1 MDVHSLMRRAVAR
14 MLLLAGALLA
24 LSACS
29 DDDDGAPAPTF
40 AVGGMVSG
48 TDIVGLRLTNN
59 GGDAVTLN
67 AAGEFVFPTR
77 LKSGQAYDVQI
88 IQQPTSPVQSCTL
101 SSNTGTVSGADV
113 NTIYVECSVLALSIL
128 EVTSTAPGQT
138 PTVTFKVLRNGA
150 PADIVA
156 SPLQSLRA
164 TLAGPTT
171 DYASY
176 TQATI
181 QGSGASG
188 TLVTVDAA
196 QGIFSYTFSSAISPA
211 ASGSHAI
218 SLEGF
223 VQPEPPSGTRY
234 SAVTP
239 VAYFAV
245 TDPEVVSRRVV
256 VEDARCNACHVNL
269 MAHSTRRGVQSC
281 VACHNPNAAN
291 LERVARVEGETVA
304 VPSMDMKV
312 MIHKI
317 HRGVGLTVQPYLLWD
332 LPSPTRVNPQGT
344 AHDYGT
350 VVFPGSVGE
359 CESCHRPGTYDVE
372 SPEGRLPGRAY
383 EVSCLEDPAADA
395 DNYCDMIDYGASESV
410 RVPPVTAG
418 CLACHDASHTAA
430 HAATMT
436 TSAGIEACATCHA
449 MGAANGLER
458 YHAIT
463 PAD

>member
-1 MDVHSLMRRAVAR
+1 MDVNSPMRRAVAR
-14 MLLLAGALLA
+14 ILLLAGALLA

-29 DDDDGAPAPTF
+29 DDDDGAPAPTYT
-40 AVGGMVSG
+40 VGGLVSG
-48 TDIVGLRLTNN
+48 TDVVGLRLTNN
-59 GGDAVTLN
+59 GGDAITVN
-67 AAGEFVFPTR
+67 AAGEFVFPAR
-77 LKSGQAYDVQI
+77 LNSGQVYDVQI
-88 IQQPTSPVQSCTL
+88 SQQPTSPAQTCTL
-101 SSNTGTVSGADV
+101 SSNTGTVSVADANRV
-113 NTIYVECSVLALSIL
+113 YVECSVLALSIL
-128 EVTSTAPGQT
+128 EVTSTGPGQT
-138 PTVTFKVLRNGA
+138 PTVTFKVVRNGV
-150 PADIVA
+150 PADIIA

-176 TQATI
+176 TQATL

-188 TLVTVDAA
+188 TLVAIDAA

-218 SLEGF
+218 LLEGF
-223 VQPEPPSGTRY
+223 VQAAPPSGTRY

-245 TDPEVVSRRVV
+245 TDAEVVSRRVV

-269 MAHSTRRGVQSC
+269 TAHSTRRGVQSC

-291 LERVARVEGETVA
+291 LERVARVEGETIA
-304 VPSMDMKV
+304 VPSLDMKV

-317 HRGVGLTVQPYLLWD
+317 HRGAGLTVQPYLLWGFPAPGK
-332 LPSPTRVNPQGT
+332 LNPYGT

-372 SPEGRLPGRAY
+372 LPEGRLPGRAY
-383 EVSCLEDPAADA
+383 EATCVEELAADT
-395 DNYCDMIDYGASESV
+395 DSYCDLVDYGASESV
-410 RVPPVTAG
+410 RVPPLTAG

-449 MGAANGLER
+449 IGAANGLER
-458 YHAIT
+458 YHTIT